1 MVTKTQASAVDK
13 IKRWDLDYLAL
24 AGFWGERKSKDPST
38 KVAAVIVRPDLT
50 VASMGYNGFPRG
62 IADTYERLND
72 RELKYPRIVH
82 AEMNAILTANE
93 PLRGCTL
100 YTYPI
105 LPCERCAMHVI
116 QAGIIRVVS
125 YACPVD
131 KLDRWG
137 ASIKAG
143 REAFEEAGVLMRE
156 YLP

>member
-1 MVTKTQASAVDK
+1 MPNRDRLRA
-13 IKRWDLDYLAL
+13 WDLDYLAL
-24 AGFWGERKSKDPST
+24 AEFWGELKSKDPST
-38 KVAAVIVRPDLT
+38 KVAAVIIRPDKT

-62 IADTYERLND
+62 IADTNERLANRD
-72 RELKYPRIVH
+72 MKYPRMIH

-100 YTYPI
+100 YVYPI

-125 YACPVD
+125 YGCPVD

-137 ASIKAG
+137 ASIRAG
-143 REAFEEAGVLMRE
+143 KEAFEEAGVYTRE
-156 YLP
+156 YLR